1 MALGSVEN
9 GAYPLKHLGKCMCR
23 REQSCKSR
31 RVMAGEK
38 RRHFSPELA
47 APTSPSWW
55 CGPQALDQFLSS
67 SLRVQSASW
76 PFRTAE
82 AAHLGRKR
90 QLSQSSRRA
99 KNMEG
104 IVIQL
109 HTPICGISFSL
120 SRRARLAQAAHPIP
134 RSSTRSRGVPQ
145 TRQMTA
151 VQSPQ
156 TSGSDTGFSH
166 FGQ

>member
-1 MALGSVEN
+1 MALGSVAN

-55 CGPQALDQFLSS
+55 WTPSAGPIPVKLSPGS
-67 SLRVQSASW
+67 IGVLAVPDSRSCASW
-76 PFRTAE
+76 AQETAQPIV
-82 AAHLGRKR
+82 AACKEYG
-90 QLSQSSRRA
+90 
-99 KNMEG
+99 G